1 MVDIRHASAD
11 AMTPSP
17 GSREAVIARAL
28 ESTRHGW
35 PDVDEAT
42 RRLLEES
49 LLDMIENPADE
60 TPWDEVKAELR
71 ARGSWLTD

>member
-1 MVDIRHASAD
+1 MVDTRYASAD
-11 AMTPSP
+11 AAAPAP
-17 GSREAVIARAL
+17 GSREAVIAHAL
-28 ESTRHGW
+28 DSTRRGF

-49 LLDMIENPADE
+49 LLDMIENPDDE

-71 ARGSWLTD
+71 AEGLWHID